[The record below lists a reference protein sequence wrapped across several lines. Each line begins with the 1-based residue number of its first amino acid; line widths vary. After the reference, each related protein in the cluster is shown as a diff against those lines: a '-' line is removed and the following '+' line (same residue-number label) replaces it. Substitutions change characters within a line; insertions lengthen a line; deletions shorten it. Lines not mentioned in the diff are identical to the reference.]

1 MRKTLKHNPNPMSRI
16 TVGDVVLAAAETTR
30 TEAVAK
36 ELAAFAEAHRDYAA
50 AEAAVEAARAAK
62 RAQEERVAELDLDQD
77 AAIDKLAAAAT
88 ADGLPKGNPFK
99 PLDASKPVPPPATL
113 KRMQYAK
120 EAEVVRRV
128 VWLLG
133 RRKDLSARTRDEAKA
148 ADAAAANL
156 LGALAAVPALEGA
169 LREATARREALAQP
183 WETALARLKLGA
195 RYADQTEGAKLYAT
209 LFQSQPAKP
218 AKAKAAKTAKASK
231 AQPTTGDE

>member
-16 TVGDVVLAAAETTR
+16 TVGDVVLAAAETAR
-30 TEAVAK
+30 AEAVAK
-36 ELAAFAEAHRDYAA
+36 ELAAFAKAHRDYAA
-50 AEAAVEAARAAK
+50 AEAAVEAARAKK
-62 RAQEERVAELDLDQD
+62 RAQEEHVADLDLDQD
-77 AAIDKLAAAAT
+77 AAIDQLAAAMT

-128 VWLLG
+128 VRLLG

-148 ADAAAANL
+148 ADTAAASL
-156 LGALAAVPALEGA
+156 LAALAAVPALDAA

-183 WETALARLKLGA
+183 WETTLARLKLAA
-195 RYADQTEGAKLYAT
+195 RYADENQGTKLYAT

-218 AKAKAAKTAKASK
+218 TRARAAKTVKA
-231 AQPTTGDE
+231 D